1 MSDRPGLYRSW
12 FGAGNSLIGQILQ
25 KCLPVRFMVE
35 SDLSVSMGN
44 EERANPWWLDLL
56 WLLFLLSLVLMPPVR
71 EWHKLIIIF
80 LIGIFQLLEGRFV
93 RAIPRYGETLAV
105 AIKLALAAI
114 LIMHTSDVP
123 IRSSYYPIYY
133 LPIVTAAMYFGP
145 LGTLLWTFLTSAVF
159 CSYLYPAL
167 KQYSLTREGI
177 AELSLRIVFF
187 FLVGMIV
194 NRFVMESRLQTL
206 RYRISAENL
215 GEANR
220 SLKKA
225 QDEARR
231 AERLAA
237 LGQLSAGLAH
247 EIRNPL
253 GVIKGSAEILHQKLS
268 DSDSLSKELAGY
280 IYTEVNRLSALVS
293 RFLDFA
299 RPSQMQLRSQQL
311 APIVEKSLKY
321 VQEQKAANKVSVHRE
336 YATALPNVMA
346 DEEFCDVVFT
356 NLLLNAC
363 EAMGEAG
370 GDLKI
375 RIHPVEKGDHKEV
388 AVEIEDTGPGIP
400 AESRE
405 HIFNPF
411 VTTKQSG
418 VGLGLAIVTKIV
430 DLHGGT
436 VIVTSEPGRGAC
448 FEVSL
453 PEAVSETASAEM
465 EVVDQFD
472 RKHPTP

>member
-1 MSDRPGLYRSW
+1 
-12 FGAGNSLIGQILQ
+12 
-25 KCLPVRFMVE
+25 MV
-35 SDLSVSMGN
+35 D
-44 EERANPWWLDLL
+44 EERANPRWLDLL
-56 WLLFLLSLVLMPPVR
+56 WLVFLGVLALLPPVR
-71 EWHKLIIIF
+71 EWHKQLILL
-80 LIGIFQLLEGRFV
+80 LIGTFQLLDGRFV
-93 RAIPRYGETLAV
+93 RIIPRYGEALAV
-105 AIKLALAAI
+105 VIKLALATT
-114 LIMHTSDVP
+114 LMVHTSDLP

-133 LPIVTAAMYFGP
+133 VPIMTAAMYFGP
-145 LGTLLWTFLTSAVF
+145 LGTLLWTLLTSAAY

-167 KQYSLTREGI
+167 QQYRLTPEGV
-177 AELSLRIVFF
+177 AELSLRIAFF

-194 NRFVMESRLQTL
+194 NRFVMESKLQTR

-215 GEANR
+215 SQANR

-253 GVIKGSAEILHQKLS
+253 GVIKGSAEILHQKLA
-268 DSDSLSKELAGY
+268 DSDSLAKELSGY

-299 RPSQMQLRSQQL
+299 RPSQMQLRSQEL
-311 APIVEKSLKY
+311 PPIVEKSLRY
-321 VQEQKAANKVSVHRE
+321 VQDQKVAAKVSVYRE
-336 YATALPNVMA
+336 YAPVLPDVMA
-346 DEEFCDVVFT
+346 DEEFCDLVFT
-356 NLLLNAC
+356 NLFLNAC

-370 GDLKI
+370 GDLKV
-375 RIHPVEKGDHKEV
+375 RIHPVEKGDRSEV
-388 AVEIEDTGPGIP
+388 VVEIEDSGPGIP

-405 HIFNPF
+405 QIFNPF

-430 DLHGGT
+430 DLHGGA
-436 VIVTSEPGRGAC
+436 VRVTSEPGHGAC
-448 FEVSL
+448 FQVSF
-453 PEAVSETASAEM
+453 PKAAAEM
-465 EVVDQFD
+465 A
-472 RKHPTP
+472 PTEMEAKLH

>member
-1 MSDRPGLYRSW
+1 MVQSG
-12 FGAGNSLIGQILQ
+12 SLV
-25 KCLPVRFMVE
+25 PMVN
-35 SDLSVSMGN
+35 D
-44 EERANPWWLDLL
+44 ERINPRWLDFL
-56 WLLFLLSLVLMPPVR
+56 WLLFLLVLALLPPVR
-71 EWHKLIIIF
+71 EWHKQLI
-80 LIGIFQLLEGRFV
+80 LVMIGAFQLLEERFV
-93 RAIPRYGETLAV
+93 RVIPLHGQSLALV
-105 AIKLALAAI
+105 IKLALAT
-114 LIMHTSDVP
+114 LLLVHTSDVP
-123 IRSSYYPIYY
+123 INSSYYPIYY
-133 LPIVTAAMYFGP
+133 LPIMTAAMYFGP
-145 LGTLLWTFLTSAVF
+145 LGTLFWTLLASAAYYY
-159 CSYLYPAL
+159 YLYSAQ
-167 KQYSLTREGI
+167 KSYEVVG
-177 AELSLRIVFF
+177 LSDLWLRIAFF
-187 FLVGMIV
+187 FLLGMIV

-206 RYRISAENL
+206 RYRASAENL
-215 GEANR
+215 AQANR
-220 SLKKA
+220 SLKQA

-268 DSDSLSKELAGY
+268 DSDVLSKELSGY

-311 APIVEKSLKY
+311 PPIVEKSLRY
-321 VQEQKAANKVSVHRE
+321 VQEQKAASKVHVHRD
-336 YATALPNVMA
+336 YAPALPNVMA

-363 EAMGEAG
+363 EALGDAG

-375 RIHPVEKGDHKEV
+375 RIHAIGRGDHNDV
-388 AVEIEDTGPGIP
+388 VVEIEDSGPGIP
-400 AESRE
+400 AELRE
-405 HIFNPF
+405 NIFNPF

-436 VIVTSEPGRGAC
+436 VALISERGKGAC
-448 FEVSL
+448 FQVSF
-453 PEAVSETASAEM
+453 PEAAPETEAAEM
-465 EVVDQFD
+465 ET
-472 RKHPTP
+472 KLH

>member
-1 MSDRPGLYRSW
+1 M
-12 FGAGNSLIGQILQ
+12 
-25 KCLPVRFMVE
+25 
-35 SDLSVSMGN
+35 
-44 EERANPWWLDLL
+44 EERANPRWLDLL
-56 WLLFLLSLVLMPPVR
+56 WLLFLGVLALLPPVR
-71 EWHKLIIIF
+71 EWHKQLILL
-80 LIGIFQLLEGRFV
+80 LIGTFQLLEGRFV
-93 RAIPRYGETLAV
+93 RTIPRYGETLAV
-105 AIKLALAAI
+105 VIKLALATT
-114 LIMHTSDVP
+114 IMIHTSDVP

-133 LPIVTAAMYFGP
+133 LPIMTAAMYFGP
-145 LGTLLWTFLTSAVF
+145 LGTLLWTLLTSAAY

-167 KQYSLTREGI
+167 QQYRLTPEGL

-187 FLVGMIV
+187 FLMGMVV
-194 NRFVMESRLQTL
+194 NRFVMESRLQTQ

-215 GEANR
+215 SQANR

-268 DSDSLSKELAGY
+268 DSDALSRELADF

-299 RPSQMQLRSQQL
+299 RPSQMQLRSQEL
-311 APIVEKSLKY
+311 PPIVEKSLRY
-321 VQEQKAANKVSVHRE
+321 VQEQKTASKVNVHRE
-336 YATALPNVMA
+336 YAPVLPNIMA

-356 NLLLNAC
+356 NLFLNAC
-363 EAMGEAG
+363 EAMGEGG
-370 GDLKI
+370 GDLKV
-375 RIHPVEKGDHKEV
+375 RIHPVEKGDRSEV
-388 AVEIEDTGPGIP
+388 VVEIEDSGPGIP

-430 DLHGGT
+430 DLHGGA
-436 VIVTSEPGRGAC
+436 VRVTSEPGHGAC
-448 FEVSL
+448 FQVSF
-453 PEAVSETASAEM
+453 PGATVETSTEL
-465 EVVDQFD
+465 ES
-472 RKHPTP
+472 KLH

>member
-1 MSDRPGLYRSW
+1 
-12 FGAGNSLIGQILQ
+12 
-25 KCLPVRFMVE
+25 MVN
-35 SDLSVSMGN
+35 D
-44 EERANPWWLDLL
+44 ERINPRWLDFL
-56 WLLFLLSLVLMPPVR
+56 WLLFLLVLALLPPVR
-71 EWHKLIIIF
+71 EWHKQLI
-80 LIGIFQLLEGRFV
+80 LVMIGAFQLLEERFV
-93 RAIPRYGETLAV
+93 RVIPLHGQSLALV
-105 AIKLALAAI
+105 IKLALAT
-114 LIMHTSDVP
+114 LLLVHTSDVP
-123 IRSSYYPIYY
+123 INSSYYPIYY
-133 LPIVTAAMYFGP
+133 LPIMTAAMYFGP
-145 LGTLLWTFLTSAVF
+145 LGTLFWTLLASAAYYY
-159 CSYLYPAL
+159 YLYSAQ
-167 KQYSLTREGI
+167 KSYEVVG
-177 AELSLRIVFF
+177 LSDLWLRIAFF
-187 FLVGMIV
+187 FLLGMIV

-206 RYRISAENL
+206 RYRASAENL
-215 GEANR
+215 AQANR
-220 SLKKA
+220 SLKQA

-268 DSDSLSKELAGY
+268 DSDVLSKELSGY

-311 APIVEKSLKY
+311 PPIVEKSLRY
-321 VQEQKAANKVSVHRE
+321 VQEQKAASKVHVHRD
-336 YATALPNVMA
+336 YAPALPNVMA

-363 EAMGEAG
+363 EALGDAG

-375 RIHPVEKGDHKEV
+375 RIHAIGRGDHNDV
-388 AVEIEDTGPGIP
+388 VVEIEDSGPGIP
-400 AESRE
+400 AELRE
-405 HIFNPF
+405 NIFNPF

-436 VIVTSEPGRGAC
+436 VALISERGKGAC
-448 FEVSL
+448 FQVSF
-453 PEAVSETASAEM
+453 PEAAPETEAAEM
-465 EVVDQFD
+465 ET
-472 RKHPTP
+472 KLH

>member
-1 MSDRPGLYRSW
+1 M
-12 FGAGNSLIGQILQ
+12 
-25 KCLPVRFMVE
+25 
-35 SDLSVSMGN
+35 
-44 EERANPWWLDLL
+44 EERANPRWLDLL
-56 WLLFLLSLVLMPPVR
+56 WLLFLVVLALLPPVR
-71 EWHKLIIIF
+71 EWHKQVILL
-80 LIGIFQLLEGRFV
+80 LIGTFQLLEGRFV
-93 RAIPRYGETLAV
+93 RAVPHYGETLAV
-105 AIKLALAAI
+105 VIKLALAT
-114 LIMHTSDVP
+114 LIMVHTSDVP
-123 IRSSYYPIYY
+123 IKSSYYPIYY
-133 LPIVTAAMYFGP
+133 LPIMTAAMYFGP
-145 LGTLLWTFLTSAVF
+145 LGTLFWTLLTSAAY

-167 KQYSLTREGI
+167 KQYRLTPEGV

-194 NRFVMESRLQTL
+194 NRFVMESRWQTQ
-206 RYRISAENL
+206 RYRVSAENL
-215 GEANR
+215 SQANR

-268 DSDSLSKELAGY
+268 DSDSLSRELAGY

-311 APIVEKSLKY
+311 PPIVEKSLRY
-321 VQEQKAANKVSVHRE
+321 VQEQKAATRVNVQRE
-336 YATALPNVMA
+336 YAPALPNVMA

-375 RIHPVEKGDHKEV
+375 RIHPIEKGEHKEI
-388 AVEIEDTGPGIP
+388 AVEIEDSGPGIP

-418 VGLGLAIVTKIV
+418 VGLGLAIVTKLV
-430 DLHGGT
+430 DLHGGA
-436 VIVTSEPGRGAC
+436 VRVTSEPGQGAC
-448 FEVSL
+448 FQVL
-453 PEAVSETASAEM
+453 FPEAVAETASAEM
-465 EVVDQFD
+465 EA
-472 RKHPTP
+472 KLH

>member
-1 MSDRPGLYRSW
+1 
-12 FGAGNSLIGQILQ
+12 
-25 KCLPVRFMVE
+25 MVN
-35 SDLSVSMGN
+35 D
-44 EERANPWWLDLL
+44 ERINPRWLDFL
-56 WLLFLLSLVLMPPVR
+56 WLLFLLVLALLPPVR
-71 EWHKLIIIF
+71 EWHKQLI
-80 LIGIFQLLEGRFV
+80 LVMIGAFQLLEERFV
-93 RAIPRYGETLAV
+93 RVIPLHGQSLALV
-105 AIKLALAAI
+105 IKLALAT
-114 LIMHTSDVP
+114 LLLVHTSDVP
-123 IRSSYYPIYY
+123 INSSYYPIYY
-133 LPIVTAAMYFGP
+133 LPIMTAAMYFGP
-145 LGTLLWTFLTSAVF
+145 LGTLFWTLLASAAYYY
-159 CSYLYPAL
+159 YLYSAQ
-167 KQYSLTREGI
+167 KSYEVVG
-177 AELSLRIVFF
+177 LSDLWLRIAFF
-187 FLVGMIV
+187 FLLGMIV
-194 NRFVMESRLQTL
+194 NRFVMESRLQTQ

-215 GEANR
+215 AQANR
-220 SLKKA
+220 SLKQA

-268 DSDSLSKELAGY
+268 DSDVLSKELSGY

-311 APIVEKSLKY
+311 PPIVEKSLRY
-321 VQEQKAANKVSVHRE
+321 VQEQKAASKVHVHRD
-336 YATALPNVMA
+336 YAPALPNVMA

-363 EAMGEAG
+363 EAMGDAG

-375 RIHPVEKGDHKEV
+375 RIHAIGKGDHNDLV
-388 AVEIEDTGPGIP
+388 VEIEDSGPGIP
-400 AESRE
+400 AELRE
-405 HIFNPF
+405 NIFNPF

-436 VIVTSEPGRGAC
+436 VALISERGKGAC
-448 FEVSL
+448 FQVSF
-453 PEAVSETASAEM
+453 PEAATETEAAEM
-465 EVVDQFD
+465 ET
-472 RKHPTP
+472 KLH

>member
-1 MSDRPGLYRSW
+1 
-12 FGAGNSLIGQILQ
+12 
-25 KCLPVRFMVE
+25 MV
-35 SDLSVSMGN
+35 D
-44 EERANPWWLDLL
+44 EERANPRWLDLL
-56 WLLFLLSLVLMPPVR
+56 WLVFLGALALLPPVR
-71 EWHKLIIIF
+71 EWHKQIIIL
-80 LIGIFQLLEGRFV
+80 LIGAFQLLEGRFV
-93 RAIPRYGETLAV
+93 RTIPRHGETFAV
-105 AIKLALAAI
+105 VIKLALATT
-114 LIMHTSDVP
+114 LMVHTSDLP

-133 LPIVTAAMYFGP
+133 LPIMTAAMYFGP
-145 LGTLLWTFLTSAVF
+145 LGTLLWTLLTSAAY

-167 KQYSLTREGI
+167 QQYRLTSEGV

-194 NRFVMESRLQTL
+194 NRFVMESRLQTR

-215 GEANR
+215 SHANR

-225 QDEARR
+225 QDEAKR

-253 GVIKGSAEILHQKLS
+253 GVIKGSAEILHQKLA
-268 DSDSLSKELAGY
+268 DSDALAKELSGY

-299 RPSQMQLRSQQL
+299 RPSQMQLRSQEL
-311 APIVEKSLKY
+311 PPIVEKSLRY
-321 VQEQKAANKVSVHRE
+321 VRDQKVAAKVTIYRE
-336 YATALPNVMA
+336 YASALPKVMA
-346 DEEFCDVVFT
+346 DEEFCDLVFT
-356 NLLLNAC
+356 NLFLNAC

-375 RIHPVEKGDHKEV
+375 RIHPVEKGGEV
-388 AVEIEDTGPGIP
+388 VVEIEDSGPGIP
-400 AESRE
+400 AESRDQ
-405 HIFNPF
+405 IFNPF

-430 DLHGGT
+430 DLHGGA
-436 VIVTSEPGRGAC
+436 VRVTSEPGHGAC
-448 FEVSL
+448 FQVSF
-453 PEAVSETASAEM
+453 PAATEQPDPTEM
-465 EVVDQFD
+465 EA
-472 RKHPTP
+472 KLH